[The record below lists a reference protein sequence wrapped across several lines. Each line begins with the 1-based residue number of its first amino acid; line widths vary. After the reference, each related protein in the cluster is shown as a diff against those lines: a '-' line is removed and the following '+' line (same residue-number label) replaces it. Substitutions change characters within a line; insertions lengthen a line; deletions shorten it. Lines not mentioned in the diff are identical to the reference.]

1 MSQRSTKR
9 IDGVI
14 SATVGNDWI
23 TLNFE
28 SHQITIDKL
37 KIYNGPKEN
46 VVVEL
51 TKERE
56 ANKRKDEQRYRISD
70 LEAELMKSH
79 DSISEIYSAWDSE
92 RLDYAD
98 QITMLEQV
106 LKWYADKQ
114 NWKARNRCGNCGH
127 HFENDYDSA
136 EWDEGA
142 RARAILEGNEPNE
155 GNKAT

>member
-1 MSQRSTKR
+1 MSQLDLDR
-9 IDGVI
+9 IQERLADRQSRRGYLE
-14 SATVGNDWI
+14 NEELE
-23 TLNFE
+23 TL
-28 SHQITIDKL
+28 QL
-37 KIYNGPKEN
+37 
-46 VVVEL
+46 VAEL